1 MNFSSIAAGAQRGT
15 RSRSHWLAVIVAA
28 ALAALAWHGPIAQW
42 ASYHD
47 FADGRSWL
55 GVPNAA
61 NVLSNLPFA
70 LIGAWGARRLW
81 PFDTPAQAAPS
92 QRAWWCFALAVAC
105 TAFGSAAYHWA
116 PSDTSLVLDRLPI
129 AWACAALSCAL
140 LAERVD
146 AAWGRV
152 SVLGGAFAVATA
164 SVLAWWLSGDLRA
177 YAAVQFLPMLLV
189 PAALAL
195 RLAPTSERTLT
206 AGEWWTVLG
215 LYGLAKLMEAAD
227 ATVFDAVGLISG
239 HTLKHLLAAGAAW
252 WLIASAINSS
262 SRR

>member
-1 MNFSSIAAGAQRGT
+1 MNFSSTAGGARPPT

-55 GVPNAA
+55 GIPNAA

-70 LIGAWGARRLW
+70 LIGAWGAWRLW
-81 PFDTPAQAAPS
+81 PDGAATLAAPS

-116 PSDTSLVLDRLPI
+116 PSDASLVLDRLPI
-129 AWACAALSCAL
+129 ASACAALSCAL
-140 LAERVD
+140 LAERVG
-146 AAWGRV
+146 AAWGRA
-152 SVLGGAFAVATA
+152 SVLGCAFAVATA
-164 SVLAWWLSGDLRA
+164 SVLAWQFTGDLRA
-177 YAAVQFLPMLLV
+177 YAAVQFLPMLLL

-195 RLAPTSERTLT
+195 KLAPTSERALT
-206 AGEWWTVLG
+206 PSQWWIVIG
-215 LYGLAKLMEAAD
+215 LYGAAKLMEATD
-227 ATVFDAVGLISG
+227 AAIFDAAGFISG
-239 HTLKHLLAAGAAW
+239 HTLKHLLAAGAAG
-252 WLIASAINSS
+252 WLLASAINSG

>member
-1 MNFSSIAAGAQRGT
+1 MNFSSIAGGAQRAT
-15 RSRSHWLAVIVAA
+15 RSRSHWLALIVVA

-47 FADGRSWL
+47 FADGRAWL

-70 LIGAWGARRLW
+70 LIGAWGAWRLW
-81 PFDTPAQAAPS
+81 PFGAPALAAPA

-105 TAFGSAAYHWA
+105 TAFGSAAYHWTPNDA
-116 PSDTSLVLDRLPI
+116 SLVLDRLPI

-146 AAWGRV
+146 AAWGRA
-152 SVLGGAFAVATA
+152 SVLGGAFVLATA
-164 SVLAWWLSGDLRA
+164 SVLAWRLTGDLRA

-189 PAALAL
+189 PVALAL
-195 RLAPTSERTLT
+195 RLPPTSERALT
-206 AGEWWTVLG
+206 SGQWWTVLG
-215 LYGLAKLMEAAD
+215 LYGAAKLMEAAD
-227 ATVFDAVGLISG
+227 ATVFDAIGLVSG
-239 HTLKHLLAAGAAW
+239 HTLKHLLAAAAAW
-252 WLIASAINSS
+252 WLLGSAISCG